1 MYKDVIEV
9 RYLEGYKLEL
19 IFENGKRGIVDF
31 HGYIK
36 KGVFLIG
43 FLIWNILSRFK

>member
-1 MYKDVIEV
+1 MNYDVIAV
-9 RYLEGYKLEL
+9 RYLEGYKLE
-19 IFENGKRGIVDF
+19 IDFENGKRGIVDF